1 MTQAGDGLTITTADT
16 DEAHV
21 IAVGGELDLA
31 SAPEL
36 SRALAA
42 PGGAEDAPV
51 RLDLSAVT
59 FIDSSAL
66 RALLLA
72 GRQLA
77 ERGRTLQIGPR
88 SDVVS
93 RVLEVTQLDQQTE
106 AFHVLPDPS

>member
-1 MTQAGDGLTITTADT
+1 MTQPGDGLSIEIDDT
-16 DEAHV
+16 EAGHV
-21 IAVGGELDLA
+21 IKVGGELDLA

-36 SRALAA
+36 SKALTEPA
-42 PGGAEDAPV
+42 GQSTLPV
-51 RLDLSAVT
+51 VLDLSGVS

-77 ERGRTLQIGPR
+77 DAGRKLQIGPR

-106 AFHVLPDPS
+106 AFQVLPDPA